1 MGTRG
6 RIASLLLIA
15 AVAAL
20 ALASSASAAITS
32 SQITSPTS
40 PAFGIY
46 DENAPNTIAV
56 TGTTTGG
63 TSGVDEV
70 NLDCFSGSQDLH
82 LAIGVPLASDG
93 SFSVPAADL
102 NNISYELCRLR
113 AVPTGAVPSDLAPF
127 AGPLAAVG
135 HKRTEII
142 ESGPNLGKPYDY
154 FLYAQQLS
162 AADSYYSLSNCGL
175 AGGYLYNANLERTT
189 STFACNDWFWSYE
202 NYEEESAS
210 TRSQIQVDGANA
222 YAPSVAEEEI
232 NPEAGGLPAISYSY
246 SQDPLNGNLTITES
260 EPLVKCPDPAYP
272 PTTASCASFI
282 GTGVRVER
290 TIEQTNDGHL
300 VTISDRYASTDSQP
314 HNLDLLPQN
323 DQRFGQFPVENG
335 EAIGYR
341 FPGEGSFHVRHDG
354 ESVAFGGEAP
364 GTVFIK
370 VEGAEDGDE
379 STGRGAIVFDRPASP
394 ATFNFVRSEES
405 GFYFHQAATVPAGG
419 SSAFR
424 FAYAQGYGDAEV
436 AALAAQAES
445 AFRSAP
451 VPAPPTASVPPSPPS
466 SAPKV
471 LSPSKVIKVAK
482 VKLNRHKGTA
492 IVLAQVSGP
501 GTVVLTGK
509 GIVKQKGTS
518 RGVGIVKLL
527 VKAKGKAKRLLNKKG
542 RAKVRAKLTFT
553 LQGSTGVSVT
563 RTIRL
568 KKRLRH

>member
-1 MGTRG
+1 
-6 RIASLLLIA
+6 LLLIS

-32 SQITSPTS
+32 SQITSPSNPT
-40 PAFGIY
+40 FGIY
-46 DENAPNTIAV
+46 DENAPNIIAV

-70 NLDCFSGSQDLH
+70 NIDCFTGSQELP
-82 LAIGVPLASDG
+82 LAIAVQLAPDG

-102 NNISYELCRLR
+102 NNISYEVCRLR
-113 AVPTGAVPSDLAPF
+113 AVPTGPVPSDLAPF
-127 AGPLAAVG
+127 AGPLVAIG
-135 HKRTEII
+135 HKRTEAV
-142 ESGPNLGKPYDY
+142 EGGPNLGKPYDY

-162 AADSYYSLSNCGL
+162 AADAYYSLSGCGL
-175 AGGYLYNANLERTT
+175 VAGYLFNANLERTT

-202 NYEEESAS
+202 NFEEESAS

-222 YAPSVAEEEI
+222 YGPAAAEYEI
-232 NPEAGGLPAISYSY
+232 NAEASGLPAISYSY
-246 SQDPLNGNLTITES
+246 SQNPLNGNLTITES
-260 EPLVKCPDPAYP
+260 EPLVKCPDPVYP
-272 PTTASCASFI
+272 PTPASCGSFI

-300 VTISDRYASTDSQP
+300 VTISDSYSSADSQP
-314 HNLDLLPQN
+314 HSLDLLPQN

-341 FPGEGSFHVRHDG
+341 FPGESSFHVRHDG
-354 ESVAFGGEAP
+354 ESIAFGDETP
-364 GTVFIK
+364 GTIFIK
-370 VEGAEDGDE
+370 VEGSEDGDE

-394 ATFNFVRSEES
+394 ATFNAVNSDES
-405 GFYFHQAATVPAGG
+405 DFYFHQAATVPAGG
-419 SSAFR
+419 SSTFR

-451 VPAPPTASVPPSPPS
+451 VPAAPTQSVPSS
-466 SAPKV
+466 SAPV
-471 LSPSKVIKVAK
+471 VPSPSKVKVAK
-482 VKLNRHKGTA
+482 VKLNKRKGTA

-509 GIVKQKGTS
+509 GIVKQKATS
-518 RGVGIVKLL
+518 HGVGVVKLA
-527 VKAKGKAKRLLNKKG
+527 VKTRGKAKSLLNEKG
-542 RAKVRAKLTFT
+542 RVKVRAKLGFT
-553 LQGSTGVSVT
+553 LQGSTPVSVI
-563 RTIRL
+563 RTITL
-568 KKRLRH
+568 KKRLPH